1 MRHPWRTSIAA
12 LALLALPFLGS
23 GARAGL
29 PEALSETVLPGHA
42 AFTAATATLNEAARA
57 DCRPEILRPSWNAAF
72 DAWMGISH
80 LRLGPAETDGRAL
93 AIAFWPDPKGS
104 GARTQARLL
113 EAADPALL
121 EPERF
126 AEVSVAARGLFA
138 LERLLYDPALASEP
152 ACALTRATAADLARM
167 AVELET
173 DWRESF
179 APLMLSAGAPGNDR
193 FLTEAEARQALFTQL
208 MTGLEFTADQRL
220 GRPLGTFDRPRPERA
235 EARLSGR
242 SQRNV
247 ELSLAALERLALA
260 LAPDSPRTREGFERA
275 RSQAAALDD
284 PRFEGAA
291 DPSRRLRIEILQ
303 QRLHA
308 LRDQLAAEVGGAL
321 GVSVGFNA
329 ADGD

>member
-1 MRHPWRTSIAA
+1 MRPALSAPLWGL
-12 LALLALPFLGS
+12 LALLAAVPL
-23 GARAGL
+23 RAGV
-29 PEALSETVLPGHA
+29 PEAVNEAILPGYEG
-42 AFTAATATLNEAARA
+42 FTAATAALDTAARA
-57 DCRPEILRPSWNAAF
+57 DCSAEALKAPWNAAF
-72 DAWMGISH
+72 DAWMAVSH
-80 LRLGPAETDGRAL
+80 LRLGPSETDGRAL

-113 EAADPALL
+113 EAADPDLL
-121 EPERF
+121 APGRF

-138 LERLLYDPALASEP
+138 LERLLYDPAFAGDY

-167 AVELET
+167 AADLET
-173 DWRESF
+173 DWRETF
-179 APLMLSAGAPGNDR
+179 APLVLTAGRDGNDR

-208 MTGLEFTADQRL
+208 MAGLEFTADQRL
-220 GRPLGTFDRPRPERA
+220 GRPLGSFDRPRPERA

-242 SQRNV
+242 SLRNV

-260 LAPDSPRTREGFERA
+260 LAPDSPRSREGFDQA
-275 RSQAAALDD
+275 RSRAARLDD
-284 PRFEGAA
+284 PRFDAVA
-291 DPSRRLRIEILQ
+291 DPSGRLRVEILQ

-308 LRDQLAAEVGGAL
+308 LRDVLSAEVGGAL

>member
-1 MRHPWRTSIAA
+1 MRPALSAPLWGL
-12 LALLALPFLGS
+12 LALLAAAPL
-23 GARAGL
+23 RAGV
-29 PEALSETVLPGHA
+29 PEAVSEAILPGYEG
-42 AFTAATATLNEAARA
+42 FTAATAALDTAARA
-57 DCRPEILRPSWNAAF
+57 DCSAEALKAPWNAAF
-72 DAWMGISH
+72 DAWMAVSH
-80 LRLGPAETDGRAL
+80 LRIGPSETDGRAL

-113 EAADPALL
+113 DAADPALL
-121 EPERF
+121 APERF

-138 LERLLYDPALASEP
+138 LERLLYDPAFAGDY

-167 AVELET
+167 AADLET
-173 DWRESF
+173 DWRETF
-179 APLMLSAGAPGNDR
+179 APLVLTAGSEGNDR

-208 MTGLEFTADQRL
+208 MAGLEFTADQRL
-220 GRPLGTFDRPRPERA
+220 GRPLGSFDRPRPERA

-242 SQRNV
+242 SLRNV

-260 LAPDSPRTREGFERA
+260 LAPDSPRTREGFDQA
-275 RSQAAALDD
+275 RSRAANLDD
-284 PRFEGAA
+284 PRFDGVA
-291 DPSRRLRIEILQ
+291 DPSGRLRVEILQ

-308 LRDQLAAEVGGAL
+308 LRDVLSAEVGGAL

>member
-1 MRHPWRTSIAA
+1 MLRTVFRGT
-12 LALLALPFLGS
+12 LALGLLLAAPVQ
-23 GARAGL
+23 AGV
-29 PEALSETVLPGHA
+29 PEAISDVILPGYE
-42 AFTAATATLNEAARA
+42 AFTAATEALDAAAEA
-57 DCRPEILRPSWNAAF
+57 DCRPDALRTPWNAAF

-80 LRLGPAETDGRAL
+80 LRLGPSETDGRAL

-104 GARTQARLL
+104 GARTQARILS
-113 EAADPALL
+113 AADPALL
-121 EPERF
+121 DPERF

-138 LERLLYDPALASEP
+138 LERLLYDPALSGDY

-167 AVELET
+167 AAELET
-173 DWRESF
+173 DWRETF
-179 APLMLSAGAPGNDR
+179 APLVLTAGEPGNDR
-193 FLTEAEARQALFTQL
+193 FLTPAEARQALFTQL
-208 MTGLEFTADQRL
+208 MSGLEFTADQRL

-242 SQRNV
+242 GLRNV

-260 LAPDSPRTREGFERA
+260 LAPQSPRTRDGFERV
-275 RSQAAALDD
+275 RERAAALDD
-284 PRFEGAA
+284 PRFEGVS
-291 DPSRRLRIEILQ
+291 DPPGRLRVEILQ

-308 LRDQLAAEVGGAL
+308 LRDVLQAEVGGAL